1 MVIHLLLLCNLYITH
16 TWSLVL
22 LQRNIVWISDFKR
35 NDVHFPSN
43 LEFLFLW
50 QVNPYFISTLMFVSN
65 IMPRYVNVLFFYV
78 KKSRSSKAEQ
88 LFIQVNG
95 IIILYLPILI
105 GSLICGPRQPDH
117 ARWCVSYNV
126 YRSVNFFFHYSIMY
140 YNMYCYHVASIHNQS
155 WTGLLIME
163 TVDQIVSCN
172 LVGVFFFSIS
182 MQSFIVQLSE
192 IRNFMI
198 SFVITSKYLHVYD
211 KEIFD
216 LKPMGHA
223 FTCHVG

>member
-1 MVIHLLLLCNLYITH
+1 MYC
-16 TWSLVL
+16 
-22 LQRNIVWISDFKR
+22 
-35 NDVHFPSN
+35 
-43 LEFLFLW
+43 
-50 QVNPYFISTLMFVSN
+50 
-65 IMPRYVNVLFFYV
+65 FFYV

-88 LFIQVNG
+88 LYIQVNG
-95 IIILYLPILI
+95 IIILYWPILI

-163 TVDQIVSCN
+163 TVDQSVSCN

-216 LKPMGHA
+216 LKPIGHA
-223 FTCHVG
+223 FTCHIGIIKSVHIYIVLLYTRIHVPVFKEKKGSFWMCIWKSNHVSVIQGMV

>member
-78 KKSRSSKAEQ
+78 KKSRNQDLPKQSSCISK
-88 LFIQVNG
+88 LMVL
-95 IIILYLPILI
+95 LYCTDQFWLV
-105 GSLICGPRQPDH
+105 SLICGPRQPDH

-126 YRSVNFFFHYSIMY
+126 YRSVKFFFFI
-140 YNMYCYHVASIHNQS
+140 I
-155 WTGLLIME
+155 LLCII
-163 TVDQIVSCN
+163 TCIVT
-172 LVGVFFFSIS
+172 
-182 MQSFIVQLSE
+182 M
-192 IRNFMI
+192 
-198 SFVITSKYLHVYD
+198 
-211 KEIFD
+211 
-216 LKPMGHA
+216 
-223 FTCHVG
+223 